1 MDGNK
6 QYLKTVLHVTWV
18 GLWLNVCL
26 AALKVVVGYLGNSRA
41 VIADGIH
48 SLSDMATDV
57 AVLVG
62 ARFWAAPADDAHP
75 YGHSRL
81 EYLVTLG
88 IALALCATGVVIAME
103 SIFAYQKHLS
113 AEEPYVRD
121 AFTFMAS
128 GIAFVS
134 IIVKEWLYRW
144 TVRKGRQLKSSAL
157 IANAWHHRSDA
168 LSSIP
173 AFAASGI
180 AAIWPGLHIADVVGA
195 VIVAVFIVGA
205 SWKIARPAIDALMD
219 RGVNAETLRELVLRA
234 SGIPGVKGVHA
245 VRTRTLGAGIQ
256 VDMHVM
262 VDGGMSVKNGHAVA
276 SAVEKALRDKGP
288 EVTDVLVHIEPWMP
302 EHLHEE

>member
-1 MDGNK
+1 MDNDTK
-6 QYLKTVLHVTWV
+6 YLKTVLRVTWV
-18 GLWLNVCL
+18 GLWVNLSL
-26 AALKVVVGYLGNSRA
+26 AVLKVVAGYFGNSRA

-62 ARFWAAPADDAHP
+62 ARFWAAPADDSHP

-88 IALALCATGVVIAME
+88 IALALCVTGITIAVE
-103 SIFAYQKHLS
+103 SIFTYHESVGGKG
-113 AEEPYVRD
+113 PYARD
-121 AFTFMAS
+121 HFTFLAA
-128 GIAFVS
+128 GVTFVA
-134 IIVKEWLYRW
+134 IIVKEGLYRW

-173 AFAASGI
+173 AFIAAGVT
-180 AAIWPGLHIADVVGA
+180 AIWPGLHIVDVIGA

-205 SWKIARPAIDALMD
+205 SWNIAKPAIDALMD
-219 RGVNAETLRELVLRA
+219 RGVNAETKQELIARA
-234 SGIPGVKGVHA
+234 SSIPGVKSVHA
-245 VRTRTLGAGIQ
+245 VRTRSLGAGIQ

-262 VDGGMSVKNGHAVA
+262 VDGNMSVRKGHEVA
-276 SAVEKALRDKGP
+276 SAVEKILRDKGP
-288 EVTDVLVHIEPWMP
+288 EVTDALVHIEPWVA
-302 EHLHEE
+302 EHLHKE